1 MTPAIPDEAV
11 QAAHAEYHK
20 VLGDSNRSNPMLAAL
35 TAALPFLQGV
45 NVKDAPNLTRPLI
58 GIENRTAQEVFDI
71 MCDRILSAIETG
83 ITVSAPSP
91 RAQALEE
98 IRAIAE
104 KQKAYWFEK
113 QKSVKALEEAYSED
127 GEDYTPLGDHE
138 AWKSGSANGHYSE
151 ADWFL
156 KTIESLLSHLAPIHA
171 DNAHGR
177 PLEEEEFAIDKLR
190 FRAFHTNS
198 DADRQTYFDAVSKW
212 FQDRH
217 YRRMDAERALSSQ
230 PVADGVNTIEV
241 TPSSGCVFADM
252 GVERPVADG
261 WLPIETA
268 PKDGTWVMLFYN
280 KMCVPIISFYD
291 EERLGWSCKHTLGS
305 NTPTHWRPHPASPE
319 ATRPTGGSNHGE

>member
-1 MTPAIPDEAV
+1 MTIPDEAI

-45 NVKDAPNLTRPLI
+45 KVGDAPL
-58 GIENRTAQEVFDI
+58 GAIENGRVFLQRLSDHYDFNCEAGSLVNCSDYQEAVRCFEFIAQWI
-71 MCDRILSAIETG
+71 SGLSTL
-83 ITVSAPSP
+83 APSP

-113 QKSVKALEEAYSED
+113 QKGVKALEEAYSED

-156 KTIESLLSHLAPIHA
+156 KTIDSLLSHLAPIHA

-212 FQDRH
+212 LQDRH
-217 YRRMDAERALSSQ
+217 YRRMDADRALSSQ
-230 PVADGVNTIEV
+230 
-241 TPSSGCVFADM
+241 
-252 GVERPVADG
+252 PVADG

-268 PKDGTWVMLFYN
+268 PKDGTQILIEVHPGIFD
-280 KMCVPIISFYD
+280 VVS
-291 EERLGWSCKHTLGS
+291 WSDNAWREGGNFMQLRKA
-305 NTPTHWRPHPASPE
+305 PTHWRPLPTSPGASE
-319 ATRPTGGSNHGE
+319 